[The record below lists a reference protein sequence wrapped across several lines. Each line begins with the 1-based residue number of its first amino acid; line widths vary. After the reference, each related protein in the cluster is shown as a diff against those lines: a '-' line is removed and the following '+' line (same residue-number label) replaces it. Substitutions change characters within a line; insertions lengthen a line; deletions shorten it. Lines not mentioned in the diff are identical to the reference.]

1 MDKQGLNAMKRIQP
15 YLQKIFE
22 MPWTPHVAALAGGIT
37 YILSALQI
45 ARTKTSFLDEGLYLY
60 KGYLFATGQQTPF
73 ADYGV
78 LTNHS
83 ILSFLIP
90 GYVQKWFGPGLD
102 TGRYFMIFL
111 SLFTLLGLWIFARRW
126 GNAWWAA
133 ATVWVMALN
142 PAEIKIH
149 TLAISEGPV
158 AAMLVWILLLTIGE
172 KRPRWQ
178 VLLGAV
184 LTAPLVLTR
193 ENMAFVP
200 PILFL
205 YIFWQHGWKTGLL
218 AMLCSGVAFLGGN
231 AFYFPDNLK
240 LWATRLPAP
249 LSPILESQQST
260 SSFAGADTELTVTKL
275 ETANL
280 YRMFLYFWL
289 TFRLHFMT
297 LVSAVT
303 VWLLWPSKIT
313 RPLTDRVRA
322 AIFLSVML
330 LVLFIAHMQAAFF
343 GDYCI
348 SCILLYI
355 GYFDFIGLMLL
366 VTAIPF
372 LTRELSRF
380 RQVVIFLVII
390 LLILGIGF
398 SSHEDLSADFAK
410 AMIERLDR
418 VYLWNALLYVT
429 GLPQLVLF
437 RTSFVLLAGTLI
449 LLLGGIGLWLG
460 SRRFNGGQ
468 DAGRKTGFVALNI
481 LLIAGLILS
490 PTGILGRGNDF
501 FDCGGE
507 DVFASYERAGKE
519 LSSVVEPGSKV
530 YWEGRIP
537 AVFLYMPDVQIYPP
551 QLNHIHSF
559 FGDSDSDAL
568 LRSGHWNDEL
578 ARKWLAE
585 ADYILVQKSEMFFLN
600 DQMLESGEY
609 VHLMS
614 APKAEK
620 CRWQSVISV
629 YQRVKP

>member
-1 MDKQGLNAMKRIQP
+1 V
-15 YLQKIFE
+15 E
-22 MPWTPHVAALAGGIT
+22 
-37 YILSALQI
+37 
-45 ARTKTSFLDEGLYLY
+45 
-60 KGYLFATGQQTPF
+60 
-73 ADYGV
+73 
-78 LTNHS
+78 
-83 ILSFLIP
+83 
-90 GYVQKWFGPGLD
+90 
-102 TGRYFMIFL
+102 
-111 SLFTLLGLWIFARRW
+111 
-126 GNAWWAA
+126 
-133 ATVWVMALN
+133 
-142 PAEIKIH
+142 
-149 TLAISEGPV
+149 
-158 AAMLVWILLLTIGE
+158 
-172 KRPRWQ
+172 
-178 VLLGAV
+178 
-184 LTAPLVLTR
+184 
-193 ENMAFVP
+193 
-200 PILFL
+200 
-205 YIFWQHGWKTGLL
+205 
-218 AMLCSGVAFLGGN
+218 
-231 AFYFPDNLK
+231 
-240 LWATRLPAP
+240 
-249 LSPILESQQST
+249 
-260 SSFAGADTELTVTKL
+260 TELTVTKL

-303 VWLLWPSKIT
+303 VWLLWPFKIT

-322 AIFLSVML
+322 AIFLSIL
-330 LVLFIAHMQAAFF
+330 LVVLFVAHMQAAFF

-366 VTAIPF
+366 VIALPF
-372 LTRELSRF
+372 LARELSRF
-380 RQVVIFLVII
+380 RQVIIFLVIV

-398 SSHEDLSADFAK
+398 SSHEDVSADFAK
-410 AMIERLDR
+410 SMIERLDR
-418 VYLWNALLYVT
+418 VYLWNALLQVT
-429 GLPQLVLF
+429 GLPHLVLF
-437 RTSFVLLAGTLI
+437 RTSFVLLTGTLV

-460 SRRFNGGQ
+460 YRRFNGGQ
-468 DAGRKTGFVALNI
+468 DAGRKTGLVALNI

-578 ARKWLAE
+578 ALKWLAE

-600 DQMLESGEY
+600 DQMLESGDY

-620 CRWQSVISV
+620 CRWQSVIQV
-629 YQRVKP
+629 YQRVDK